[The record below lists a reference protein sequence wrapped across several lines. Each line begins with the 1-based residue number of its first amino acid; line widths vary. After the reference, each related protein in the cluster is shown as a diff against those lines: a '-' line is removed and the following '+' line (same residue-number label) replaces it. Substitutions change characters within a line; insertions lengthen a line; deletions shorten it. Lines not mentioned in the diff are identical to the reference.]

1 MLGSLNQI
9 LMLSPE
15 GHARSDASVMVRCI
29 MCGCALH
36 GVRRDHRQRYW
47 RQADSLKRLLSVG
60 ETVSQM
66 VRIQFIVKHNA
77 HPRRREIKCA
87 KDKMAMFS
95 ILQIKTI

>member
-1 MLGSLNQI
+1 MGAPC
-9 LMLSPE
+9 MGCE
-15 GHARSDASVMVRCI
+15 GITDSVI
-29 MCGCALH
+29 GDKLIAL
-36 GVRRDHRQRYW
+36 RDFYPSSHF
-47 RQADSLKRLLSVG
+47 VG